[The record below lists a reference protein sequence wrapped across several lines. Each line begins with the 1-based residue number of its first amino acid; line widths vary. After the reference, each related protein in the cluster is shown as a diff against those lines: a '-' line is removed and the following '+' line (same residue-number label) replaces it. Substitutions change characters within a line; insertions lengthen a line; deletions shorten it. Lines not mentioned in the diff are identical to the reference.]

1 MDAMNDSDLGYL
13 AYLVRIW
20 QVRSRGQLVWR
31 ASVENAHTGERQ
43 AFASLGRLFAFLE
56 EMTGGRVRHV
66 ESGQNTNPSNLEPP
80 ESEQS

>member
-1 MDAMNDSDLGYL
+1 MNNGDLGYL

-43 AFASLGRLFAFLE
+43 AFANLERLVGFLE
-56 EMTGGRVRHV
+56 EVTGCPVRNV
-66 ESGQNTNPSNLEPP
+66 ESLRSNGAQGLEPP
-80 ESEQS
+80 AADEV